1 MESISYSSESD
12 GKVISYRINHGL
24 EFFCQRVLIVR
35 SQHGIGRTSSE
46 DGLGWI
52 DAVIGSK
59 KMYGP
64 GGMPQV
70 A

>member
-1 MESISYSSESD
+1 MESISYCSESD

-52 DAVIGSK
+52 DVAVGSK
-59 KMYGP
+59 KMCGP